1 MSGRAASDPSMSM
14 GSTAIS
20 ASLNT
25 TPFGDLTDQ
34 ELSKWLSSKGMGNLI
49 HTLAEAQ
56 GRGNLS
62 CARYLLRISYS
73 VNQLANIL
81 RIDKNK
87 ANELLTIINDLKK
100 DDINRVTIP

>member
-14 GSTAIS
+14 GSTAITP
-20 ASLNT
+20 SLNT

-49 HTLAEAQ
+49 HTLTAAQ

-62 CARYLLRISYS
+62 CASYLLRISYS

-81 RIDKNK
+81 RIDKNITEK
-87 ANELLTIINDLKK
+87 IVVVGTRLHL
-100 DDINRVTIP
+100 